1 MEHILLALAGFI
13 KGVISSLGYPGIAF
27 LMGVESACVPL
38 PSEVIMP
45 FAGYLVYARQF
56 SSLAM
61 VATLGAIGC
70 NLGSVL
76 AYEVGAYGGRPLIER
91 WGKYILMSR
100 HDLDASELFF
110 EKYGSV
116 TVFIGRLLPVVRTFI
131 ALPAGIARMPR
142 GKFHLY
148 TFAGSWP
155 WCYALAY
162 VGFML
167 GMRWDTDPRLKQ
179 WMHRFDAVIV
189 LALAVGSVFFV
200 QKPLEEPGAG
210 GRRGGVKKVQGFTGF
225 KFKGQR
231 ATT

>member
-27 LMGVESACVPL
+27 LMAVESACVPL

-76 AYEVGAYGGRPLIER
+76 AYEVGAHGGRPLIER

-110 EKYGSV
+110 EKYGSI

-131 ALPAGIARMPR
+131 ALPAGVSRMKLVP
-142 GKFHLY
+142 FTIY
-148 TFAGSWP
+148 TLLGSYM
-155 WCYALAY
+155 WCLALAY
-162 VGFML
+162 GGMKL
-167 GMRWDTDPRLKQ
+167 GQHWKDLAPYF
-179 WMHRFDAVIV
+179 HRFDTLIAIVLIVACAAVIYN
-189 LALAVGSVFFV
+189 
-200 QKPLEEPGAG
+200 
-210 GRRGGVKKVQGFTGF
+210 RVKGM
-225 KFKGQR
+225 
-231 ATT
+231 ATASPSGT

>member
-1 MEHILLALAGFI
+1 MIEHILLVLAGFI
-13 KGVISSLGYPGIAF
+13 KAVISSLGYPGIAV
-27 LMGVESACVPL
+27 LMGIESACIPL

-45 FAGYLVYARQF
+45 FAGFLVYAGRF

-70 NLGSVL
+70 NVGSLL

-91 WGKYILMSR
+91 FGKYILMNR
-100 HDLDASELFF
+100 HDLDVSDGFF
-110 EKYGSV
+110 KKYGSI

-148 TFAGSWP
+148 TFVGSWP

-162 VGFML
+162 FGYAL
-167 GMRWDTDPRLKQ
+167 GERWDSDPRLKM
-179 WMHRFDAVIV
+179 WFHRLDAVIV
-189 LALAVGSVFFV
+189 AVLLVGIIYFV
-200 QKPLEEPGAG
+200 QSHW
-210 GRRGGVKKVQGFTGF
+210 RNRVKAAAAVSD
-225 KFKGQR
+225 
-231 ATT
+231 

>member
-1 MEHILLALAGFI
+1 MIEYVLLLLATFI
-13 KGVISSLGYPGIAF
+13 KTVISSLGYPGIVV
-27 LMGVESACVPL
+27 LMGIESACVPL
-38 PSEVIMP
+38 PSEIIMP
-45 FAGYLVYARQF
+45 FAGFLVYAGRF
-56 SSLAM
+56 SSLAV

-91 WGKYILMSR
+91 FGKYILMNR
-100 HDLDASELFF
+100 HDLDVSDRFF
-110 EKYGSV
+110 QKYGSI

-162 VGFML
+162 CGYTL
-167 GMRWDTDPRLKQ
+167 GVRWDSDPRLKQ
-179 WMHRFDAVIV
+179 WLHRFDALIV
-189 LALAVGSVFFV
+189 LALVIGIVYFV
-200 QKPLEEPGAG
+200 QSHWRNRVRAANAAIAAS
-210 GRRGGVKKVQGFTGF
+210 VK
-225 KFKGQR
+225 
-231 ATT
+231 AAESIAD

>member
-1 MEHILLALAGFI
+1 MEHILLALAVFI

-45 FAGYLVYARQF
+45 FAGYLVYAGQF

-70 NLGSVL
+70 NLGSVV

-110 EKYGSV
+110 EKYGSI

-162 VGFML
+162 VDFKL
-167 GMRWDTDPRLKQ
+167 GTFWDTDPRLKQ
-179 WMHRFDAVIV
+179 WMHRFDAVIM
-189 LALAVGSVFFV
+189 LALAIAFVFFV
-200 QKPLEEPGAG
+200 RNHWRNRVRTEGVAG
-210 GRRGGVKKVQGFTGF
+210 
-225 KFKGQR
+225 
-231 ATT
+231 

>member
-1 MEHILLALAGFI
+1 MIEHVLLLLAIFI
-13 KGVISSLGYPGIAF
+13 KTVISSLGYPGIVV
-27 LMGVESACVPL
+27 LMGIESACVPL
-38 PSEVIMP
+38 PSEIIMP
-45 FAGYLVYARQF
+45 FAGFLVYAGRF

-61 VATLGAIGC
+61 VATLGALGC

-91 WGKYILMSR
+91 FGKYILMSR
-100 HDLDASELFF
+100 HDLDVSDRFF
-110 EKYGSV
+110 QKYGSI

-162 VGFML
+162 CGFTL
-167 GMRWDTDPRLKQ
+167 GVRWDSDPRLKQ
-179 WMHRFDAVIV
+179 WMHRFDALIV
-189 LALAVGSVFFV
+189 LALVIGIVYFV
-200 QKPLEEPGAG
+200 QSHWRNRVRAANAAIATS
-210 GRRGGVKKVQGFTGF
+210 VK
-225 KFKGQR
+225 
-231 ATT
+231 TTESIAD